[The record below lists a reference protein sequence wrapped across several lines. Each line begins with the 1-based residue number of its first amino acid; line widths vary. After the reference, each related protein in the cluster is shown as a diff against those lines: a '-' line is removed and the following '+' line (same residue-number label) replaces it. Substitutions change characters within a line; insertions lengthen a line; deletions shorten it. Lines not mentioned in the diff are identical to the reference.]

1 MSYCKGCGAS
11 LPDGV
16 AYCPNCGEV
25 VETNTSNAWGTSGPT
40 VNLNKTGFK
49 APNSRAETGNTGLF
63 EAPDTSNSINDP
75 RFGTANDVS
84 MVGKANVFV
93 NILGFL
99 FPIIG
104 LAFLALIWRC
114 ERMTKKYDSLALCV
128 FVRMC
133 LGVVSGFISIIIL
146 ISSLIASFNL

>member
-1 MSYCKGCGAS
+1 MGYCKGCGAS

-16 AYCPNCGEV
+16 TYCPNCGEV
-25 VETNTSNAWGTSGPT
+25 VETNTSNAWGTNRPT
-40 VNLNKTGFK
+40 VDLNKSGFE

-75 RFGTANDVS
+75 RFGTANDVY
-84 MVGKANVFV
+84 MVGRSNVFV

-99 FPIIG
+99 FPLIG
-104 LAFLALIWRC
+104 MIFLALVWRT

-128 FVRMC
+128 FVSMC
-133 LGVVSGFISIIIL
+133 LGVVWSFVSALIL
-146 ISSLIASFNL
+146 IIALFTSF